1 MQHSPFEGRLI
12 RLRAREAED
21 EPSFFR
27 WINDPEVTEHLSA
40 RYPYSHV
47 QEKAYLASASDV
59 SYKSPAFAVETLA
72 EGKLI
77 GGVEL
82 RPSNPEDRCAD
93 LGISLGE
100 KEFWNGGYGTDT
112 MFTVC
117 RAGFQVMNLNRIE
130 LTVFAPNERA
140 RHVYE
145 KVGFQLE
152 GCHRDAHFKFGR
164 YIDVYQMGLLRDE
177 FRDDPML
184 AREEA

>member
-1 MQHSPFEGRLI
+1 MKSLFEGRLI

-27 WINDPEVTEHLSA
+27 WINDPAVTEHLNA
-40 RYPYSHV
+40 RYPYSHA
-47 QEKAYLASASDV
+47 QEKAYLSSTSDV
-59 SYKSPAFAVETLA
+59 SYRTPAFAVETLA

-117 RAGFQVMNLNRIE
+117 RVGFQVMNLNRIE

-145 KVGFQLE
+145 KVGFKLE
-152 GCHRDAHFKFGR
+152 GCHRDAHYKFGR

-177 FRDDPML
+177 FRDD
-184 AREEA
+184 AAAASGED